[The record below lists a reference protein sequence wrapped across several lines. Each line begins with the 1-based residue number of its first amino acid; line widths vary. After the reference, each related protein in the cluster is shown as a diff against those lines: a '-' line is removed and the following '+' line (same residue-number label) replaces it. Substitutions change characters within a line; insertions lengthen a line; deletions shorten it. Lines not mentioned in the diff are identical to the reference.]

1 MIMKIIFKTWY
12 FGASCSKDLFKLE
25 EEAAKYH
32 DLNIIITIIFQCRF
46 YVDSHGDGVG
56 NVVLSSRSRSN
67 ISYDISTFFKQR
79 VQQLRENVHS
89 FYFTSFGVFKKR
101 CRDCLLIPLSSAC
114 EWGMTKH
121 FFKKEVR
128 LELSLCVV
136 FFSFFYI
143 RL

>member
-1 MIMKIIFKTWY
+1 MIMKIIFKSY
-12 FGASCSKDLFKLE
+12 LGASCSIDLFKLA

-67 ISYDISTFFKQR
+67 ISYDTSTFFKQR

-89 FYFTSFGVFKKR
+89 FYFTSFGVLKR

-121 FFKKEVR
+121 FFKKR
-128 LELSLCVV
+128 SQTRIIFMRSIFLH
-136 FFSFFYI
+136 
-143 RL
+143 

>member
-1 MIMKIIFKTWY
+1 MIMKIIFKSWY
-12 FGASCSKDLFKLE
+12 LGASCSRDLFKLE

-67 ISYDISTFFKQR
+67 ISYDTSTFFKQR

-89 FYFTSFGVFKKR
+89 FHFTSFGVLKR

-114 EWGMTKH
+114 EEWLST
-121 FFKKEVR
+121 FLNKEKSEQNYLMR
-128 LELSLCVV
+128 SIFLQ
-136 FFSFFYI
+136 
-143 RL
+143 